1 MEDNKL
7 LKKARNYLKYNQIKI
22 PQKEDLDFLVD
33 SLVIEKLIKAA
44 KIGPKDR
51 VLEIGPGL
59 GFITKA
65 LGKIAR
71 HVLGVEINKTFKI
84 YLSNLDNN
92 VDIFFEDIKKVLQ
105 DEVFLKR
112 TKVPTKVVSN
122 IPYSQAQDIL
132 LTFAKS
138 KWYKGDLVWI
148 APTSFADKINAEPIL
163 SKYFK
168 ASVIEKIPNS
178 AFYPQPNTDSAI
190 IYFRRI
196 QNLQ

>member
-1 MEDNKL
+1 MDNNNKL
-7 LKKARNYLKYNQIKI
+7 LKRALNYFKYNQTSY
-22 PQKEDLDFLVD
+22 KEDLAFLVD
-33 SLVIEKLIKAA
+33 FQIIEKLIQIA
-44 KIGPKDR
+44 KIGPRDR

-65 LGKIAR
+65 LAKKAK
-71 HVLGVEINKTFKI
+71 HVLGVEIDRGFKI

-92 VDIFFEDIKKVLQ
+92 VDIFFQDIRKLLQ
-105 DEVFLKR
+105 DETFLKR

-132 LTFAKS
+132 LAFAKS

-148 APTSFADKINAEPIL
+148 APTSFADKINAEPVL

-168 ASVIEKIPNS
+168 AAVIEKIPNT

-190 IYFRRI
+190 IHFTRLPI
-196 QNLQ
+196 S

>member
-1 MEDNKL
+1 MENDKL

-22 PQKEDLDFLVD
+22 PQKEDIAFLVD
-33 SLVIEKLIKAA
+33 SDIIEKLIRIA
-44 KIGPKDR
+44 KIGPRDR

-65 LGKIAR
+65 IAKKAK
-71 HVLGVEINKTFKI
+71 HVLGVEINRTFKI

-92 VDIFFEDIKKVLQ
+92 VDIFFKDIKKLLQ
-105 DEVFLKR
+105 DEVFLAR

-132 LTFAKS
+132 LTFAES

-163 SKYFK
+163 SKYFQ
-168 ASVIEKIPNS
+168 ATVIEKIPNT
-178 AFYPQPNTDSAI
+178 AFYPVPNTDSAI
-190 IYFRRI
+190 IHFRR
-196 QNLQ
+196 LPSS

>member
-1 MEDNKL
+1 MEDTKL

-22 PQKEDLDFLVD
+22 PQREDLAFLVD
-33 SLVIEKLIKAA
+33 PLVIEKLIKIA
-44 KIGPKDR
+44 KIGPRDR

-65 LGKIAR
+65 LAKKAKY
-71 HVLGVEINKTFKI
+71 VLGVEINRTFKI

-92 VDIFFEDIKKVLQ
+92 VDIFFEDIRKLLQ

-112 TKVPTKVVSN
+112 TKVPAKVVAN
-122 IPYSQAQDIL
+122 IPYNQAQDIL

-148 APTSFADKINAEPIL
+148 APTSFADKINAEPTL
-163 SKYFK
+163 SKYFQ
-168 ASVIEKIPNS
+168 ATVIEKIPSS
-178 AFYPQPNTDSAI
+178 AFYPEPNTASAI
-190 IYFRRI
+190 IYFKRI
-196 QNLQ
+196 PS

>member
-1 MEDNKL
+1 MDNNNKL
-7 LKKARNYLKYNQIKI
+7 LKRALNYFKYNQTSY
-22 PQKEDLDFLVD
+22 KEDLAFLVD
-33 SLVIEKLIKAA
+33 FQIIEKLIQIA
-44 KIGPKDR
+44 KIGPRDR

-65 LGKIAR
+65 LAKKAK
-71 HVLGVEINKTFKI
+71 HVLGVEIDRGFKI

-92 VDIFFEDIKKVLQ
+92 VDIFFQDIRKLLQ
-105 DEVFLKR
+105 DETFLKR

-132 LTFAKS
+132 LAFAKS

-148 APTSFADKINAEPIL
+148 APTSFADKINHEPIL

-168 ASVIEKIPNS
+168 AAVIEKIPNT

-190 IYFRRI
+190 IHFHRLPI
-196 QNLQ
+196 S